1 MPTRRTVDRSLV
13 RRWLAFLGVIGAVTA
28 GCGST
33 AAAGDTA
40 AAVPLTS
47 PATTAHQ
54 GQTDLAALVLS
65 LRDLGTGYNQNRGAT
80 HAEPFSDAA
89 LGDSP
94 AIVALLHRVW
104 IGGYEAGYTS
114 ALPDH
119 PGVWCAADVFRST
132 KLGRIAR
139 AWKADAQSQLGGVS
153 SPAPRGAPGTPLWF
167 FHSHVTLS
175 GVPVTIVGYEW
186 QRGHTIGHLTVASQT
201 GTGLAAAAMRMARLE
216 DAHLRAFH

>member
-1 MPTRRTVDRSLV
+1 MPTRRTVDRSFVKPCLTFLV
-13 RRWLAFLGVIGAVTA
+13 IVAAVAA

-33 AAAGDTA
+33 ATV
-40 AAVPLTS
+40 VPVTS
-47 PATTAHQ
+47 RATTHQ
-54 GQTDLAALVLS
+54 RQIKLAALVLS
-65 LRDLGTGYNQNRGAT
+65 LRDLGSGYNQNAGAT
-80 HAEPFSDAA
+80 HPEPFSDAA
-89 LGDSP
+89 YGDSP
-94 AIVALLHRVW
+94 AIVAMLHRVW

-139 AWKADAQSQLGGVS
+139 AWKAVMVSQLGGTSAPV
-153 SPAPRGAPGTPLWF
+153 PRGAPGTPLF
-167 FHSHVTLS
+167 FLHGHVTLS
-175 GVPVTIVGYEW
+175 GVRVAVVGYGW
-186 QRGHTIGHLTVASQT
+186 QRGHTIGHLSVASQT